1 MNTYGRHTYFGSI
14 FDRASSNS
22 VYGSIFEKNMDNSS
36 FNNWNESLIKTITL
50 PRQAYG
56 GYQDDVSAIFD
67 IACKVSL
74 YLFFT
79 LKNNVWLKTPLLLL
93 NEL

>member
-1 MNTYGRHTYFGSI
+1 
-14 FDRASSNS
+14 
-22 VYGSIFEKNMDNSS
+22 MDNSS

-56 GYQDDVSAIFD
+56 GYQDDVLAISE

-74 YLFFT
+74 CSLFT
-79 LKNNVWLKTPLLLL
+79 LKNNVWLKICNIWLNIKTPLILH
-93 NEL
+93 NAIIVA